1 MPGDICAVAKINEIE
16 PDSILHER
24 HEDDGVEMSGVTLP
38 TPLVGFALRAKT
50 RGDEQKLS
58 DVLHKLVAED
68 PCLRIEYDATAN
80 ETVLRG
86 LGDLHLRIALERMDK
101 QYHVEVDAAP
111 PRIPYRET
119 ITRSVEAQFGRLCFP
134 FEFPDGR

>member
-1 MPGDICAVAKINEIE
+1 
-16 PDSILHER
+16 
-24 HEDDGVEMSGVTLP
+24 MSGVTLP